1 MTKKAQK
8 AIRIYNE
15 MVADDMIHKFWIH
28 EDYDNVTVYEDVN
41 GDIVCIER
49 NEDGKITDAWTE

>member
-8 AIRIYNE
+8 AIRVYSE
-15 MVADDMIHKFWIH
+15 MVANDTIHKTWTH
-28 EDYDNVTVYEDVN
+28 EDYENVTVYEDIN

-49 NEDGKITDAWTE
+49 NEDGEITDAWIE